1 MLIPNNAAIQL
12 GTLQIQSQY
21 ARPAVL
27 EAAPEIHSPILS
39 REQLNQIKTTVQTI
53 QAPDMQE
60 IAELELVPI
69 YTGKPAPAGWYEPG
83 WCTYG
88 AWKLAHWVG
97 QWGDAKTWDNMAQAE
112 GLTVDGNPEIGAV
125 FVDNSGHYGHVGVVI
140 GMTGNSVVIKEMNY
154 VGFGE
159 WSIRTLPSVSFVYIH
174 PPDNYK
180 L

>member
-1 MLIPNNAAIQL
+1 MMLIPNNAVVQMGEL
-12 GTLQIQSQY
+12 HIQSQY
-21 ARPAVL
+21 ARPALV
-27 EAAPEIHSPILS
+27 ETAPEIHSPILS
-39 REQLNQIKTTVQTI
+39 IEQLNQINTLVKPI
-53 QAPDMQE
+53 QAPETPE

-125 FVDNSGHYGHVGVVI
+125 FVDNSGYYGHVGVVI
-140 GMTGNSVVIKEMNY
+140 GIDGDSVVIKEMNY

-159 WSIRTLPSVSFVYIH
+159 WSTRTVPSVSFVYIH
-174 PPDNYK
+174 PPY
-180 L
+180 